1 MLTHYLNHVQNPVE
15 MSRADKDKNTKAL
28 VCSLITYGVVIG
40 ACLLAGFSVP
50 PPLPNQDMGMEINL
64 GTSTEG
70 MGNVQ
75 PLSPNPPAVQSART
89 HEPQASPASNRTG
102 GRTENM
108 MTQDNEDAPVIKK
121 ITEEKKNPQFSK
133 DLTENTRHTIRHPR
147 PDAPVEPKPAPPR
160 PKAIYSGGTSDS
172 RSSGN
177 NSGASNGSV
186 NEGLT
191 GKPGDQGA
199 VNGSPTAT
207 NHNGMYSGLGG
218 TGLSYSLAGREIVQ
232 YPSREGEFNE
242 GGRVTMKIQV
252 DQNGNIVHYN
262 IVGSDNPTIARLA
275 ERKIRE
281 VRFNSNAAAPPIQF
295 GTIVF
300 VFKVR
305 Q

>member
-1 MLTHYLNHVQNPVE
+1 
-15 MSRADKDKNTKAL
+15 MSQADREKNTKAL
-28 VCSLITYGVVIG
+28 IWSLISYGIVIG

-50 PPLPNQDMGMEINL
+50 PALPNQDMGMEINL
-64 GTSTEG
+64 GTSQEG

-75 PLSPNPPAVQSART
+75 PLSPNPPALQSART
-89 HEPQASPASNRTG
+89 HEAQASPASDRTG
-102 GRTENM
+102 GRTENV
-108 MTQDNEDAPVIKK
+108 MTQNTEDAPVIKK
-121 ITEEKKNPQFSK
+121 ITEEKTDQKFSK
-133 DLTENTRHTIRHPR
+133 DLNENTRHTIRHPR
-147 PDAPVEPKPAPPR
+147 PDAPVEPKPAQPR
-160 PKAIYSGGTSDS
+160 PKAIYSGGTADS

-177 NSGASNGSV
+177 NAGVSNGSV

-218 TGLSYSLAGREIVQ
+218 TGLSYSLVGRQIVQ

-252 DQNGNIVHYN
+252 DQNGNIVHFS
-262 IVGSDNPTIARLA
+262 VEGADNPTIARLA
-275 ERKIRE
+275 EKKIRQ

-305 Q
+305 E